1 MQKVNIMI
9 GRFQPFTAGHYKC
22 VEAAK
27 NKKNLKTVICMI
39 NVTEDK
45 VDKKHPFPSDMLIKL
60 YSKFF
65 NNDANIAD
73 VVLVKNAD
81 IVSIGKL
88 LNSLGYQPASWT
100 CGTDRYDSYSKM
112 AERYHDQAMLSD
124 DFEVIEI
131 ARSDEDISATK
142 ARNCLLDDDFD
153 GFKALMPNG
162 VTDLDQLFS
171 TLKDQI
177 EKVKATPEVTKKRSK
192 KKLAERLN
200 ILDSHVKRLEML
212 IRNSSQA

>member
-22 VEAAK
+22 VETAK

-45 VDKKHPFPSDMLIKL
+45 VDKKHPFTSDMLIQL

-65 NNDANIAD
+65 NSDSNIAD
-73 VVLVKNAD
+73 VVLVKSAD
-81 IVSIGKL
+81 IISIGKA

-100 CGTDRYDSYSKM
+100 CGTDRFDSYSKL

-142 ARNCLLDDDFD
+142 ARNCLLDNDFD
-153 GFKALMPNG
+153 GFKSLMPNG
-162 VTDLDQLFS
+162 ISDLDQLFS
-171 TLKDQI
+171 SLKNQI
-177 EKVKATPEVTKKRSK
+177 EKVKNMPEVTKKRSK
-192 KKLAERLN
+192 KKLAERLD

-212 IRNSSQA
+212 VRK

>member
-39 NVTEDK
+39 NVAEDK
-45 VDKKHPFPSDMLIKL
+45 VDKKRPFPSNMLIKS

-65 NNDANIAD
+65 NSDNNIAD
-73 VVLVKNAD
+73 VVLVKSAD

-100 CGTDRYDSYSKM
+100 CGTDRYADYSKM

-142 ARNCLLDDDFD
+142 ARNCLLDNDFD
-153 GFKALMPNG
+153 GFKVLMPNG
-162 VTDLDQLFS
+162 ISDLDQLFS
-171 TLKDQI
+171 SLKDQI
-177 EKVKATPEVTKKRSK
+177 EKVKNMPEFTKKRSK
-192 KKLAERLN
+192 KKLSERLD

-212 IRNSSQA
+212 IRK

>member
-39 NVTEDK
+39 NVAEDK

-60 YSKFF
+60 YSKIFK
-65 NNDANIAD
+65 NNDNIAD
-73 VVLVKNAD
+73 VVLVKSAD

-100 CGTDRYDSYSKM
+100 CGTDRYADYSKM

-124 DFEVIEI
+124 DFEVIEV

-142 ARNCLLDDDFD
+142 ARTCLLNNDFE
-153 GFKALMPNG
+153 GFKALMPSG
-162 VTDLDQLFS
+162 SSDLDQLFS
-171 TLKDQI
+171 SLKDQI
-177 EKVKATPEVTKKRSK
+177 EKVKDMPEVTKKRSK
-192 KKLAERLN
+192 KKLAERLDN
-200 ILDSHVKRLEML
+200 LDSHVKRLEML
-212 IRNSSQA
+212 IRKS

>member
-39 NVTEDK
+39 NVDEDK
-45 VDKKHPFPSDMLIKL
+45 VDKKHPFPSDMLIQL

-65 NNDANIAD
+65 NSDNNIAD
-73 VVLVKNAD
+73 VVLVKSAD

-88 LNSLGYQPASWT
+88 LNSLCYQPASWT
-100 CGTDRYDSYSKM
+100 CGTDRYEDYSKM

-131 ARSDEDISATK
+131 TRSDEDISATK
-142 ARNCLLDDDFD
+142 ARNCLLDNNFD
-153 GFKALMPNG
+153 GFKSLMPNG
-162 VTDLDQLFS
+162 ISDLDQLFS
-171 TLKDQI
+171 SLKNQI
-177 EKVKATPEVTKKRSK
+177 EKVKDMPEVTKKRSK
-192 KKLAERLN
+192 KKLAERLD

-212 IRNSSQA
+212 VRK

>member
-1 MQKVNIMI
+1 MI

-39 NVTEDK
+39 NVAEDK
-45 VDKKHPFPSDMLIKL
+45 VDKKHPFPSDMLINL
-60 YSKFF
+60 YSKIFK
-65 NNDANIAD
+65 NNDNIAD
-73 VVLVKNAD
+73 VVLVKSAD

-100 CGTDRYDSYSKM
+100 CGTDRYDAYSKM

-124 DFEVIEI
+124 DFEVIEV

-142 ARNCLLDDDFD
+142 ARACLLNNDFD
-153 GFKALMPNG
+153 GFKALMPSCAS
-162 VTDLDQLFS
+162 DLDQLFS
-171 TLKDQI
+171 SLKDQI
-177 EKVKATPEVTKKRSK
+177 EKVKDMPEVTKKRSK
-192 KKLAERLN
+192 KKLAERLD

-212 IRNSSQA
+212 IRKS

>member
-1 MQKVNIMI
+1 MKKVNIMI
-9 GRFQPFTAGHYKC
+9 GRFQPFTEGHYKC

-27 NKKNLKTVICMI
+27 NKNNLKTVICMI

-45 VDKKHPFPSDMLIKL
+45 VDKKHPFPSSMLIKL

-65 NNDANIAD
+65 NSDNNITD
-73 VVLVKNAD
+73 VVLVNSAN

-88 LNSLGYQPASWT
+88 LNSLGYQPASLT
-100 CGTDRYDSYSKM
+100 CGTDRYADYSKM

-142 ARNCLLDDDFD
+142 ARNCLLDNDFD
-153 GFKALMPNG
+153 GFRALMPNG
-162 VTDLDQLFS
+162 ISDLDQLFS
-171 TLKDQI
+171 SLKDQI
-177 EKVKATPEVTKKRSK
+177 EKVKNIPEVTKKRTK
-192 KKLAERLN
+192 KKLSERLD

-212 IRNSSQA
+212 VRK

>member
-1 MQKVNIMI
+1 MI

-39 NVTEDK
+39 NVDEDK

-60 YSKFF
+60 YSKIFK
-65 NNDANIAD
+65 NNDNIAD
-73 VVLVKNAD
+73 VVLVKSAD

-100 CGTDRYDSYSKM
+100 CGTDRYDAYSKM

-124 DFEVIEI
+124 DFEVIEV

-142 ARNCLLDDDFD
+142 ARTCLLNNDFD
-153 GFKALMPNG
+153 GFNALMPSG
-162 VTDLDQLFS
+162 ASDLDQLFS
-171 TLKDQI
+171 SLKDQI
-177 EKVKATPEVTKKRSK
+177 EKVKDMPEVTKKRSK
-192 KKLAERLN
+192 KKLAERLD
-200 ILDSHVKRLEML
+200 ILDSHVKRLETL
-212 IRNSSQA
+212 IRKS

>member
-39 NVTEDK
+39 DVAEDK
-45 VDKKHPFPSDMLIKL
+45 IDKKHPFPSDMLIKL

-65 NNDANIAD
+65 NSDSNIAD
-73 VVLVKNAD
+73 VVLVKSAD

-88 LNSLGYQPASWT
+88 LNSLGYKPASWT
-100 CGTDRYDSYSKM
+100 CGTDRYEDYSKL

-142 ARNCLLDDDFD
+142 ARSCLLDNNFD
-153 GFKALMPNG
+153 GFKSLMPNG
-162 VTDLDQLFS
+162 ISDLDQLFS
-171 TLKDQI
+171 SLKDQI
-177 EKVKATPEVTKKRSK
+177 EKVKDMPEVTKKRSK
-192 KKLAERLN
+192 KKLAERLD
-200 ILDSHVKRLEML
+200 ILDSRVKRLEML
-212 IRNSSQA
+212 VRE

>member
-1 MQKVNIMI
+1 MI

-39 NVTEDK
+39 DVAEDK
-45 VDKKHPFPSDMLIKL
+45 IDKKHPFPSDMLIKL

-65 NNDANIAD
+65 NSDSNIAD
-73 VVLVKNAD
+73 VVLVKSAD

-88 LNSLGYQPASWT
+88 LNSLGYKPASWT
-100 CGTDRYDSYSKM
+100 CGTDRYEDYSKL

-142 ARNCLLDDDFD
+142 ARSCLLDNNFD
-153 GFKALMPNG
+153 GFKSLMPNG
-162 VTDLDQLFS
+162 ISDLDQLFS
-171 TLKDQI
+171 SLKDQI
-177 EKVKATPEVTKKRSK
+177 EKVKDMPEVTKKRSK
-192 KKLAERLN
+192 KKLAERLD
-200 ILDSHVKRLEML
+200 ILDSRVKRLEML
-212 IRNSSQA
+212 VRE